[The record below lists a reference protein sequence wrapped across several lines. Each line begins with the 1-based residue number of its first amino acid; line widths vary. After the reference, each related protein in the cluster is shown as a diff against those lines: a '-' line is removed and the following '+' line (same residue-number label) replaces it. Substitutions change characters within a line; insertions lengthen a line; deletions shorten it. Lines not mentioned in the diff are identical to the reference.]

1 MYEKDYTK
9 KKDKEIKAEIAFKAA
24 ACFDQVNE
32 VLKASS
38 WYRRAILNRDTF
50 SNAVLNLA
58 YAEVKNGKM
67 EEAEENFWEYLD
79 LKPEA
84 KAENDPSEI
93 LKRISTWEEYPGRYK
108 VEILNDFNSSGSD
121 FCPVY
126 MGRDTNVIF
135 FSSTRK
141 LNDKP
146 KKYGFIGDLHSN
158 ILEVHYS
165 DEVIR
170 KSKQIKGRREQ

>member
-1 MYEKDYTK
+1 MKLFSNICIFIILGVFISCSSQSYVNRGDKMVQSGQYYYAQGYVPK
-9 KKDKEIKAEIAFKAA
+9 KLIKSQRIKKLKADIAFKAA
-24 ACFDQVNE
+24 SCFDQVNE
-32 VLKASS
+32 VRKASS

-93 LKRISTWEEYPGRYK
+93 LKK
-108 VEILNDFNSSGSD
+108 N
-121 FCPVY
+121 
-126 MGRDTNVIF
+126 
-135 FSSTRK
+135 
-141 LNDKP
+141 
-146 KKYGFIGDLHSN
+146 
-158 ILEVHYS
+158 
-165 DEVIR
+165 
-170 KSKQIKGRREQ
+170 